1 MRASRVMRRELP
13 EAAGL
18 SPAAVL
24 RFLRL
29 DPHPVALI
37 GSWAGGGA
45 VLSSA
50 PSRVATGR
58 VRRATGSRRATGLAP
73 LSELLAVPPQAD
85 GAAARFG
92 GGWIGYLGYGFAR
105 RLHALPPAPGG
116 PRRLPD
122 WWFGRYDQV
131 LVQDPGTGSWAFE
144 ALLEPDG
151 DTERAAEARLAE
163 LTSRLR
169 ATSALGRQAGDPRP
183 YYTGDFELIPAP
195 GQHRQAVARAVELI
209 HAGDMFQANITL
221 RLEATCTGDP
231 LDVFCAGADRL
242 GPPYAAFLRI
252 SPAQAIA
259 SFSPELFL
267 RRTGTTVRTSPIKGT
282 SERSDDPA
290 VAESQRRALANS
302 AKDRAEN
309 VMIVDL
315 MRSDLSRVCRP
326 GSVIVPR
333 LAGTEAHPGVWH
345 LVSDV
350 CGELS
355 SGQNDADLM
364 TATFPPGSVTGA
376 PKVRAME
383 VISELETVP
392 REAYT
397 GAIGYRSPLAG
408 LEFNVAIRTFEFAA
422 PRVWLGAGGG
432 IVAASDPA
440 AEYAECLV
448 KAQPLIAAIGGG
460 SGTAQP
466 AGTARRAEPT
476 TSARADTLALWPR
489 PAVGVFTSLGVR
501 DGKPDGLA
509 EHLARLAA
517 SARDVYG
524 KELPPDLAGRISECL
539 AGAGCG
545 MLRITVR
552 PVGGPLQYRVELE
565 PDPVLAAVCGPGVR
579 LRVAELPDGMP
590 GLGRHQWADRRL
602 LSQLAARSGLRPDE
616 QLLLTDA
623 DGGVLETDR
632 ANVFAVVG
640 GVLRTPAADG
650 RILPGVMR
658 ARVLRT
664 ALAAVIPVAV
674 GPLPVTELLAASE
687 VFVTNAVRGLQ
698 PVTGADG
705 RPPGWQSG
713 PVGSSLAA
721 ALHDWRP
728 VYQDQHTGTG
738 TRPARPSAVGRLA
751 VARLA
756 AVRRRASEL
765 ILVIDNYDSFTYN
778 LVHLLQAAGAR
789 VEVVRNDEVTA
800 TQVAALGVAGL
811 VISPG
816 PCAPAEAGICVDVIR
831 ALGGRTPVLGVCL
844 GHEAIAVAYG
854 GRVERVAP
862 VHGQDSLV
870 EHDGLGIFA
879 GLPAAFQAARYHS
892 LIVAPRLPAVLS
904 VSARTSAGL
913 PMAIRHRSHPVD
925 GVQFHPESI
934 LTATGAQLIGNFLR
948 TVRPAG
954 G

>member
-1 MRASRVMRRELP
+1 MRPGSVMRRDLP

-24 RFLRL
+24 RLLRL
-29 DPHPVALI
+29 DPHPVALT

-50 PSRVATGR
+50 PARVVTGR
-58 VRRATGSRRATGLAP
+58 VQRAAASRRPTGLAP
-73 LSELLAVPPQAD
+73 LADVLTVPAQVN
-85 GAAARFG
+85 GATARFG

-131 LVQDPGTGSWAFE
+131 LVQDPDTGNWAFE
-144 ALLEPDG
+144 ALLQPDG
-151 DTERAAEARLAE
+151 NAERAAEARLAE
-163 LTSRLR
+163 LRSRFQ
-169 ATSALGRQAGDPRP
+169 ATSALGSRAADPRP
-183 YYTGDFELIPAP
+183 YRSGDFELIPAP

-209 HAGDMFQANITL
+209 QAGDMFQANITL
-221 RLEATCTGDP
+221 RLETTCTGDP
-231 LDVFCAGADRL
+231 LDVFCAGIDRL

-252 SPAQAIA
+252 SRAQAIA

-282 SERSDDPA
+282 SARSDDPA
-290 VAESQRRALANS
+290 VAESQRQALAAS
-302 AKDRAEN
+302 AKNRAEN

-333 LAGTEAHPGVWH
+333 LAETQAHPGVWH

-350 CGELS
+350 RGELS
-355 SGQNDADLM
+355 PGQTDADLIA
-364 TATFPPGSVTGA
+364 ATFPPGSVTGA

-383 VISELETVP
+383 VISELEVVP

-408 LEFNVAIRTFEFAA
+408 LEFSVAIRTFEFAA
-422 PRVWLGAGGG
+422 DQVWLGAGGG

-448 KAQPLIAAIGGG
+448 KARPLIAAIDGG
-460 SGTAQP
+460 SGTALP
-466 AGTARRAEPT
+466 AEPAA
-476 TSARADTLALWPR
+476 SARAEALTLWPR
-489 PAVGVFTSLGVR
+489 PAVGVFASLPVR
-501 DGKPDGLA
+501 GGKPDGLA
-509 EHLARLAA
+509 EQLARLAA

-524 KELPPDLAGRISECL
+524 KELPLDLAGRISDCL
-539 AGAGCG
+539 DGAGDG
-545 MLRITVR
+545 VLRITVR
-552 PVGGPLQYRVELE
+552 PVGGPLQCQLELE
-565 PDPVLAAVCGPGVR
+565 PDPGLAGARSPGVR
-579 LRVAELPDGMP
+579 LRVAALPDGMP
-590 GLGRHQWADRRL
+590 GLGCHQWADRRL
-602 LSQLAARSGLRPDE
+602 LSQLAARPGLHPGE

-623 DGGVLETDR
+623 GGGVLETDR

-658 ARVLRT
+658 ARVLR
-664 ALAAVIPVAV
+664 AAGAARIGVAV
-674 GPLPVTELLAASE
+674 GPLAVTELLAASE
-687 VFVTNAVRGLQ
+687 LFVTNAARGLQ
-698 PVTGADG
+698 PVIGIDG
-705 RPPGWQSG
+705 QPAGSRPA

-721 ALHDWRP
+721 ALQDWRP
-728 VYQDQHTGTG
+728 VNKDNGPGTG
-738 TRPARPSAVGRLA
+738 PARPDAVS
-751 VARLA
+751 RLA
-756 AVRRRASEL
+756 AVRGRASAL

-778 LVHLLQAAGAR
+778 LVHLLRTSGAR
-789 VEVVRNDEVTA
+789 LEVVRNDEVTA
-800 TQVAALGVAGL
+800 AQAAELGAAGL

-854 GRVERVAP
+854 GRVERVTP

-879 GLPAAFQAARYHS
+879 GLPASFRAARYHS
-892 LIVAPRLPAVLS
+892 LIVAPQLPAVLA
-904 VSARTSAGL
+904 VSARTSGGL
-913 PMAIRHRSHPVD
+913 PMAIRHRSDPVD

-934 LTATGAQLIGNFLR
+934 LTAIGDRLIGNFLHAAQP
-948 TVRPAG
+948 TG